1 MSEDSKKVT
10 FLPHAQF
17 QNLIDVLH
25 ESGYTCI
32 GPQVHD
38 HVIHYD
44 VLTHVDYLPL
54 GMSEEQEAGSYRLNS
69 LGHNRYFAWANG
81 PQALK
86 PMMFKPREAL
96 WQSVKKEGNG
106 LQFVEQLPED
116 QLVAV
121 IGARPCDISALYIQD
136 KHFLQHECRDP
147 YYLKHRRDLLVVA
160 INCTHPAKTCFCVS
174 TGDGPSANYG
184 YDLLL
189 TELDDGFVVHVHTD
203 KGIKIKDKLGLKIAS
218 DKQLSLE
225 NEAIQQAASQQT
237 RHLPSKNLHQ
247 VLSEN
252 LDHPRWDD
260 IANRCLSCG
269 NCTSVCPT
277 CFCHS
282 EVDEP
287 ALDGSHSTHF
297 RQWGSCFTQKHS
309 YIHGMTIRSDTSLR
323 YRQWF
328 THKLGTWHEQFGRSG
343 CVGCGRCITWCPVGI
358 DITEEAAIICEGTQ
372 HD

>member
-218 DKQLSLE
+218 D
-225 NEAIQQAASQQT
+225 
-237 RHLPSKNLHQ
+237 
-247 VLSEN
+247 
-252 LDHPRWDD
+252 
-260 IANRCLSCG
+260 
-269 NCTSVCPT
+269 
-277 CFCHS
+277 
-282 EVDEP
+282 
-287 ALDGSHSTHF
+287 
-297 RQWGSCFTQKHS
+297 
-309 YIHGMTIRSDTSLR
+309 
-323 YRQWF
+323 
-328 THKLGTWHEQFGRSG
+328 
-343 CVGCGRCITWCPVGI
+343 
-358 DITEEAAIICEGTQ
+358 
-372 HD
+372 